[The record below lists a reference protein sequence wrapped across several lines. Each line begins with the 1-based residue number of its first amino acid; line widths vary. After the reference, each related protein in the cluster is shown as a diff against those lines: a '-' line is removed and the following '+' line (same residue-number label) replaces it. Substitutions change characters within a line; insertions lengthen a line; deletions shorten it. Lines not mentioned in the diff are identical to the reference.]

1 MSGLVQ
7 PNNAYRRWSAA
18 MDAELVALLE
28 QEMPIDVIA
37 ERMQRTR
44 TAILHR
50 IGKLWDE
57 RFLGGV
63 L

>member
-1 MSGLVQ
+1 MKDPMQ

-18 MDAELVALLE
+18 MDAELVELLE
-28 QEMPIDVIA
+28 QEMPIDAIA

-44 TAILHR
+44 TAILYR
-50 IGKLWDE
+50 VGKLWDE
-57 RFLGGV
+57 GFLGGV

>member
-18 MDAELVALLE
+18 MDAELVELLE
-28 QEMPIDVIA
+28 QEMTIDAIA
-37 ERMQRTR
+37 DRMQRTR
-44 TAILHR
+44 TAILYR
-50 IGKLWDE
+50 VGKLWDE
-57 RFLGGV
+57 GFLGGV